1 MSYSSFVLQSLCAL
15 FAAIITGAALA
26 DELTLTVQQQLH
38 AQGAYFG
45 PLDGK
50 PSTEVTKALKDYQQ
64 RHHLPATGVL
74 DRATAKALDDEN
86 GLALP
91 ETSLT
96 PAKEKAPSPA
106 QTPRPTAAATL
117 PLPSPAA
124 STPPKPTSPPLIP
137 SASPAASAT
146 TPSPTLSESP
156 SPPEKQIPPGVS
168 PSPPAEGPATFAT
181 ERVTTFLRNYFDA
194 GEGKSVSEQLNF
206 YSFPV
211 NYFGHEKVNSQFVRK
226 ELLRTMR
233 RWPRRSYRLND
244 DVVVTPVSAETATA
258 DFTVSYTLQRGK
270 QRVTGRKNDR
280 VTLRQ
285 TKDRLKIVAIKERR
299 D

>member
-1 MSYSSFVLQSLCAL
+1 MSYSSFVVYSLCAL
-15 FAAIITGAALA
+15 FAGIITGAALA
-26 DELTLTVQQQLH
+26 DELTL
-38 AQGAYFG
+38 
-45 PLDGK
+45 DGK
-50 PSTEVTKALKDYQQ
+50 PSAEVTKALKDYQQ

-91 ETSLT
+91 QTSVI
-96 PAKEKAPSPA
+96 PVKEKAPSSA
-106 QTPRPTAAATL
+106 QTPAPNAAATP

-137 SASPAASAT
+137 SASPAAPAT

-156 SPPEKQIPPGVS
+156 SPTEKQIPPGVS
-168 PSPPAEGPATFAT
+168 PSPPAEGPATFAS
-181 ERVTTFLRNYFDA
+181 ERVTRFLRSYFDA
-194 GEGKSVSEQLNF
+194 GEGKSVSEQLSF

-211 NYFGHEKVNSQFVRK
+211 NYFGHGKVNSQFVRN
-226 ELLRTMR
+226 EILRTIR

-244 DVVVTPVSAETATA
+244 DLVVTPVSAEIATVE
-258 DFTVSYTLQRGK
+258 FTVSYTLQKGK

-285 TKDRLKIVAIKERR
+285 TKGRLKIVAIRERR